1 MHFIR
6 LAKKGCAVV
15 TVISSNAN
23 EFKFCAF
30 DRIKMHNI
38 EFT

>member
-23 EFKFCAF
+23 EFKFSAL
-30 DRIKMHNI
+30 DTIKIHNV